1 MAARAQRRTRWRSCG
16 CGEAQRWWCDSDGK
30 WRRSGSC
37 SPCMDGKTARSL
49 TGARGRGRRRRRAA
63 TAWLDELNGDWCSS
77 DLHVVGNGVRRG
89 GWRRMKQLR
98 RRWQLFF
105 RLRPPT
111 RSSLETMTTAA
122 WLGMKRGHDGA
133 YRCEKAA
140 AREGFIDD
148 GGAASRRPA
157 RVAAFGQGVGPGG
170 VLYAGKWLHAAAA
183 PESQRECSASRQCH
197 CQAGPTCQRI
207 SEFN

>member
-1 MAARAQRRTRWRSCG
+1 MAARVQRRTRWRSCG

-98 RRWQLFF
+98 RRWQLFLDYGPLPGLHWRPWRRQLGWEWNAVTMALTDVRRR
-105 RLRPPT
+105 RLARA
-111 RSSLETMTTAA
+111 SSTTAA
-122 WLGMKRGHDGA
+122 QRRGDLRGWRRSDKESA
-133 YRCEKAA
+133 P
-140 AREGFIDD
+140 
-148 GGAASRRPA
+148 GGLIRGKMATRRRRP
-157 RVAAFGQGVGPGG
+157 GEPTGVQRQPTVPLPGG
-170 VLYAGKWLHAAAA
+170 PHV
-183 PESQRECSASRQCH
+183 SADF
-197 CQAGPTCQRI
+197 RI
-207 SEFN
+207 

>member
-1 MAARAQRRTRWRSCG
+1 LEKNQRRTGRNSGVLFTQSRCGPLAQDRRPTGMAARVQRRTRWRSCG

-98 RRWQLFF
+98 RRWQLF
-105 RLRPPT
+105 LDYGPLPGLHWRP
-111 RSSLETMTTAA
+111 
-122 WLGMKRGHDGA
+122 
-133 YRCEKAA
+133 
-140 AREGFIDD
+140 
-148 GGAASRRPA
+148 
-157 RVAAFGQGVGPGG
+157 
-170 VLYAGKWLHAAAA
+170 
-183 PESQRECSASRQCH
+183 
-197 CQAGPTCQRI
+197 
-207 SEFN
+207 